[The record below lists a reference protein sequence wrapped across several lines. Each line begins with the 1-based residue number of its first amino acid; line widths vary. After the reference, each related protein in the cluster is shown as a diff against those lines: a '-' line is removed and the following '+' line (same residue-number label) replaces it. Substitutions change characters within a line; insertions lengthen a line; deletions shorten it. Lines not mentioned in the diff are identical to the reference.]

1 MAFLDD
7 IGKAFSNAGQKTK
20 DMADIAKINSMLSEE
35 EKKMNNLCM
44 QIGKAYVQLHPLDYD
59 EALAAYF
66 QAYRESE
73 KQIADFNARL
83 RQLKNII
90 SCPGCGGD
98 IPSEAA
104 FCSKCGYRMPP
115 KPVTVPPGSVVCKAC
130 GAFVPQTMKFCTSC
144 GAPMSLPTPSV
155 PMTSMP
161 NPAYASQAQVPYA
174 SQAQVPYASQTQ
186 VPYASQPQTQF
197 PPQQVPV
204 APPVAPPPAPV
215 EPLPEPDPIIL
226 PEPTEPPLDL
236 FAPLSEHALPDAP
249 QPQGATCANCG
260 SDLESDCAF
269 CVVCGTPVNA
279 TEPAAD
285 ASSDVCPSCGAKLDG
300 DSLFCIECGSKVK

>member
-7 IGKAFSNAGQKTK
+7 IGKAFSNAGQKTR
-20 DMADIAKINSMLSEE
+20 DMADIAKINSLISEE
-35 EKKMNNLCM
+35 EKKINNLYTL
-44 QIGKAYVQLHPLDYD
+44 IGKTYVQLHPLDYD
-59 EALAAYF
+59 EDLSAYF

-73 KQIADFNARL
+73 KQIADLNARL

-90 SCPGCGGD
+90 NCPGCGGEINSD
-98 IPSEAA
+98 AA

-115 KPVTVPPGSVVCKAC
+115 KPVAVPDGSTMCKAC
-130 GAFVPQTMKFCTSC
+130 GAFVPKTMKFCTSC

-155 PMTSMP
+155 PVTSIP
-161 NPAYASQAQVPYA
+161 NTVYAAQA
-174 SQAQVPYASQTQ
+174 S
-186 VPYASQPQTQF
+186 
-197 PPQQVPV
+197 VPV
-204 APPVAPPPAPV
+204 APAPAAVPTMAPIATSAPVAPAPAPAA
-215 EPLPEPDPIIL
+215 PLPEPDPIIL

-249 QPQGATCANCG
+249 VDTPAEPQGATCTSCG
-260 SDLESDCAF
+260 AALEPDCAF

-279 TEPAAD
+279 NAAPAP
-285 ASSDVCPSCGAKLDG
+285 ASANKCPNCGAELDG